1 MRYAIEGGNLPALI
15 VQLEAGEQ
23 IMSEAGGRTWMRG
36 PVLTE
41 NKATGGA
48 KKAFGRMFTGESLF
62 MSYYTAQGAAEIA
75 FTSSFPGR
83 IVAMELQPGQS
94 IICQKSA
101 FMCGTSNLELS
112 VFFQKKIGAGLV
124 GGEGFLMQ
132 KVTGPGVVF
141 LEFDGYSPEY
151 NLAAGEKL
159 VCDTGVLAAMDETCT
174 LDVQMVKG
182 VKNMLFGGEGIFN
195 TVLTGPG
202 RVWLQTMPIYNVAN
216 AIRPYIPTSSN

>member
-182 VKNMLFGGEGIFN
+182 VKNMLFGGEGMFD
-195 TVLTGPG
+195 TVITGPG
-202 RVWLQTMPIYNVAN
+202 RVYLQTMTVPKLAGLIA
-216 AIRPYIPTSSN
+216 PYVPGK